1 MSSPPPQ
8 LPLSPPPPPPPP
20 QLPPPPPPL
29 ATKPP
34 SSPFL
39 SKRPPISLTTE
50 FDSER
55 PFLSHKLSTKLLD
68 GLAKLKFSFLSGFDG
83 EIGDRRVTVET
94 NWASVEYDVEE
105 NDARV
110 WGAVGVGKNVTISA
124 EHHFRAQRG
133 QVGVVAN
140 LADPAYKLQLVSKIP
155 STRLPKAALQ
165 VPFAEVSLEEGEEEE
180 KRIWLMN
187 GLARA
192 SVLNGVCTAS
202 YTDGTLDLRYLYK
215 DEEITFGSGISLPL
229 NTLDPLE
236 EKTNMLRILFKRSF
250 GPSSKLSYS
259 YVFDSNY
266 WTAVYKHKFGKDCK
280 LKLGYDSE
288 RKLRSAWLLMGN
300 DNSKAKTSPLKV
312 NFQAMLHVP
321 QDIRAS
327 YVLFRIKKRWDI

>member
-1 MSSPPPQ
+1 MSSPSPLQ
-8 LPLSPPPPPPPP
+8 PLSPPPPP
-20 QLPPPPPPL
+20 QLPPPT
-29 ATKPP
+29 ATKSP
-34 SSPFL
+34 SSSFL
-39 SKRPPISLTTE
+39 FKRPPISLTTE

-55 PFLSHKLSTKLLD
+55 PFLSHKLSTMLLD
-68 GLAKLKFSFLSGFDG
+68 GLAKMKFSFLSGFDG

-110 WGAVGVGKNVTISA
+110 RGAVGVGKNVTISA
-124 EHHFRAQRG
+124 EHHVRAQRG
-133 QVGVVAN
+133 HVGVVAN
-140 LADPAYKLQLVSKIP
+140 LADPAYKVQLVSTIP
-155 STRLPKAALQ
+155 STRLPKVALQ
-165 VPFAEVSLEEGEEEE
+165 VPFAEVSLEEGEEFAICR
-180 KRIWLMN
+180 KRIWLIN

-192 SVLNGVCTAS
+192 SVPNGVCTAS
-202 YTDGTLDLRYLYK
+202 YIDGNLDLRYLYK

-236 EKTNMLRILFKRSF
+236 EKKNIHRILFKRSF

-259 YVFDSNY
+259 YVFDSNH
-266 WTAVYKHKFGKDCK
+266 WTAVYKHKIGKDCK

-288 RKLRSAWLLMGN
+288 RKLRSAWLLVGN